1 MKRIILSTFIALM
14 SVALFAQEQT
24 TSTDTT
30 SIKPNYWTK
39 GMTTQ
44 VTFSQ
49 LSLTNWA
56 AGGYGSVSL
65 NTYINAYRDYQKD
78 NIKWENQLQM
88 GYGFIY
94 SFDEVYKK
102 SDDRLI
108 FDSKFGYK
116 AVDKLFMSAVF
127 NVTSQF
133 ANGYK
138 DDKVVS
144 SFAAPA
150 YVSLGLGID
159 YNPTKSVSINFAPLT
174 GKMVIVKDPTL
185 RSIYGNAEDQYTRFE
200 LGAQLKLNNRI
211 NVENFSVESALTLF
225 SDYLNHPLNIKV
237 NWDLNVNAQIAKY
250 FSVTLRTN
258 LIYDDNIKHIQATD
272 KKGNVKLD
280 ENGNPIMVPGV
291 QFREVFGIGF
301 SYTFG
306 SVRKK

>member
-1 MKRIILSTFIALM
+1 MKRYILAFLLLISGIAA
-14 SVALFAQEQT
+14 SAQEQPA
-24 TSTDTT
+24 SDTLE
-30 SIKPNYWTK
+30 KPNYWTK

-78 NIKWENQLQM
+78 NVKWENQLQM

-116 AVDKLFMSAVF
+116 AVDKLYMSAVF
-127 NVTSQF
+127 NATSQF

-138 DDKVVS
+138 GEDVVS

-150 YVSLGLGID
+150 YISLGLGID
-159 YNPTKSVSINFAPLT
+159 YTPTKSMSINFAPLT
-174 GKMVIVKDPTL
+174 GKVVIVKDPAL
-185 RSIYGNAEDQYTRFE
+185 RSLYGNAEDQFTRFE
-200 LGAQLKLNNRI
+200 LGAQLKVNNRI
-211 NVENFSVESALTLF
+211 SVQNFSVESALTLF
-225 SDYLNHPLNIKV
+225 SDYLNHPLNVKV

-250 FSVTLRTN
+250 FSVSLRTN

-272 KKGNVKLD
+272 KKGNIKLD